1 MTGKRLKAS
10 VIIDLNGNLS
20 RRSRQYSN
28 QINALSRSGQS
39 SLRALRMEV
48 VRVSGAI
55 DRMGSLS
62 TRTFR
67 MLSAGALGIAG
78 VGYTA
83 NKLFIGAAA
92 QREQQIIAMNSLY
105 HGDKVRA
112 QAMMAWAKQNA
123 KDTTWG
129 LSGVLDEIR
138 SSKGFGMTDEQTKQ
152 FITMLQDQGAMH
164 GWDLPTAQGAS
175 LQLKQMFARQQ
186 ITAADANLLTG
197 YGINVYQALADAT
210 GTDVK
215 KIRDLGTKGKLGMKS
230 ILTVFRT
237 LSEQSKGAQAS
248 AMNSWDG
255 MFAQMEANLLE
266 FRIKVA
272 NSGPFEEIKN
282 EMRRV
287 LNWHDMADKSGELDA
302 LAENIGQKFLTT
314 FRTVKIAAQ
323 ELWRWLKPG
332 KDALAWVD
340 QNIVSLKKLAAVLV
354 SVWLANKALRA
365 GWAVA
370 KPSWQVASYPFK
382 TGRRMWRWM
391 RNRKREQAGLPI
403 PAPMTTEA
411 LLQGTG
417 IQRVFVINWPRG
429 FGGYGSGGGRRGR
442 GGGRTPPLLPRQPPL
457 LPGPRPLPLP
467 APRPVP
473 ALPPP
478 GVPAAARP
486 APRPLPGKS
495 GFPGR
500 FAGSAAAQ
508 QVTGAAGTLA
518 NAGRTVSRLLSGAG
532 NRQTAPSPVVPV
544 TPRPAPRPLPAK
556 SGLPGRLAGSA
567 AAQQVT
573 GAAGTLADAGRTV
586 SRLLSGA
593 GNRQPAPSPVV
604 PVTPRPAPRPLPA
617 KSGLPGRLA
626 GSAAGQRVT
635 GTVGKLADV
644 GRAVGGWFSGIG
656 NRLADSA
663 IGRVVTKGAGALGW
677 MGKGAGRALSRL
689 GGPVMG
695 ALQLAPVLMDEQAS
709 TREKAGAIGS
719 TAGAWLGGAVGSLA
733 GPLGTAAGA
742 TLGSV
747 AGEYLGGFVT
757 DLYQKWT
764 APEREPQEQKV
775 NAEASLRVEL
785 GEGLRLA
792 SSRVTEDG
800 MGLNIYAGDNYIT
813 GW

>member
-197 YGINVYQALADAT
+197 YGINVYQTLADAL
-210 GTDVK
+210 GKDVK
-215 KIRDLGTKGKLGMKS
+215 DIRKQGEKGKLGLKS

-391 RNRKREQAGLPI
+391 RNRKRGQAGLPV
-403 PAPMTTEA
+403 PDAMTSET
-411 LLQGTG
+411 LLQGIG

-429 FGGYGSGGGRRGR
+429 FGGYGSGGGRRVR
-442 GGGRTPPLLPRQPPL
+442 SGGRMAPLLPRQPLLLSGPQPL
-457 LPGPRPLPLP
+457 ALP
-467 APRPVP
+467 APRPVL

-478 GVPAAARP
+478 GVPVTARS
-486 APRPLPGKS
+486 APLPLPGKS
-495 GFPGR
+495 G
-500 FAGSAAAQ
+500 
-508 QVTGAAGTLA
+508 
-518 NAGRTVSRLLSGAG
+518 LLS
-532 NRQTAPSPVVPV
+532 
-544 TPRPAPRPLPAK
+544 
-556 SGLPGRLAGSA
+556 
-567 AAQQVT
+567 
-573 GAAGTLADAGRTV
+573 
-586 SRLLSGA
+586 
-593 GNRQPAPSPVV
+593 
-604 PVTPRPAPRPLPA
+604 
-617 KSGLPGRLA
+617 RLA
-626 GSAAGQRVT
+626 GSAAGQLVT
-635 GTVGKLADV
+635 GTVGKLADA

-656 NRLADSA
+656 NKLAGSA

-709 TREKAGAIGS
+709 THEKAGAIGS

-733 GPLGTAAGA
+733 GPLGTVAGA

-764 APEREPQEQKV
+764 ATDKEPQEQKV

-785 GEGLRLA
+785 GEGLRLTN
-792 SSRVTEDG
+792 SRVTEDG

>member
-20 RRSRQYSN
+20 RRSRQYSS

-391 RNRKREQAGLPI
+391 RNRKRGQAGLPV
-403 PAPMTTEA
+403 PDAMTSET
-411 LLQGTG
+411 LLQGIG

-429 FGGYGSGGGRRGR
+429 FGGYGSGGGRRVR
-442 GGGRTPPLLPRQPPL
+442 SGGRMPTLLPRQPLLLSGPQPL
-457 LPGPRPLPLP
+457 ALP
-467 APRPVP
+467 APRPVL

-478 GVPAAARP
+478 GVPVTARP
-486 APRPLPGKS
+486 APLPPPS
-495 GFPGR
+495 VP
-500 FAGSAAAQ
+500 AAA
-508 QVTGAAGTLA
+508 
-518 NAGRTVSRLLSGAG
+518 
-532 NRQTAPSPVVPV
+532 
-544 TPRPAPRPLPAK
+544 RPAPRPLPAK
-556 SGLPGRLAGSA
+556 SGLPGKLAGSA

-593 GNRQPAPSPVV
+593 GNRQPAPSPGV
-604 PVTPRPAPRPLPA
+604 PVIPRPAPQPLPG
-617 KSGLPGRLA
+617 KSGLLSRLA
-626 GSAAGQRVT
+626 GSAAGQLVT
-635 GTVGKLADV
+635 GTVGKLADA

-656 NRLADSA
+656 NKLAGSA

-709 TREKAGAIGS
+709 THEKAGAIGS

-733 GPLGTAAGA
+733 GPLGTVAGA

-764 APEREPQEQKV
+764 ATDKEPQEQKV

-785 GEGLRLA
+785 GEGLRLT

>member
-105 HGDKVRA
+105 HGDKARA

-123 KDTTWG
+123 KETTWG
-129 LSGVLDEIR
+129 LGGVLQEIR
-138 SSKGFGMTDEQTKQ
+138 TSTAFGMTDAQVKQ
-152 FITMLQDQGAMH
+152 FITMLQNQGAMH

-175 LQLKQMFARQQ
+175 LQFKQMFARQQ

-197 YGINVYQALADAT
+197 YGINVYQTLADAL
-210 GTDVK
+210 GKDVK
-215 KIRDLGTKGKLGMKS
+215 DIRKQGEKGKLGLKS

-391 RNRKREQAGLPI
+391 RNRKRGQAGLPV
-403 PAPMTTEA
+403 PDAMTSET
-411 LLQGTG
+411 LLQGIG

-442 GGGRTPPLLPRQPPL
+442 SGGRMAPLLPRQPLLLSGPQPL
-457 LPGPRPLPLP
+457 ALP
-467 APRPVP
+467 APRPVL

-478 GVPAAARP
+478 GVPVTARP
-486 APRPLPGKS
+486 APLPLPGKS
-495 GFPGR
+495 G
-500 FAGSAAAQ
+500 
-508 QVTGAAGTLA
+508 
-518 NAGRTVSRLLSGAG
+518 LLS
-532 NRQTAPSPVVPV
+532 
-544 TPRPAPRPLPAK
+544 
-556 SGLPGRLAGSA
+556 
-567 AAQQVT
+567 
-573 GAAGTLADAGRTV
+573 
-586 SRLLSGA
+586 
-593 GNRQPAPSPVV
+593 
-604 PVTPRPAPRPLPA
+604 
-617 KSGLPGRLA
+617 RLA
-626 GSAAGQRVT
+626 GSAAGQLVT
-635 GTVGKLADV
+635 GTVGKLADA
-644 GRAVGGWFSGIG
+644 GRAAGGWFSGIG
-656 NRLADSA
+656 NKLAGSA

-689 GGPVMG
+689 GGPLMG

-709 TREKAGAIGS
+709 THEKAGAIGS

-733 GPLGTAAGA
+733 GPLGTVAGA

-764 APEREPQEQKV
+764 APDKEPQEQKV

-785 GEGLRLA
+785 GEGLRLT

>member
-197 YGINVYQALADAT
+197 YGINVYQTLADAL
-210 GTDVK
+210 GKDVK
-215 KIRDLGTKGKLGMKS
+215 DIRKQGEKGKLGLKS

-391 RNRKREQAGLPI
+391 RNRKRGQAGLPV
-403 PAPMTTEA
+403 PDAMTSET
-411 LLQGTG
+411 LLQGIG

-442 GGGRTPPLLPRQPPL
+442 SGGRMAPLLPRQPLLLSGPQPL
-457 LPGPRPLPLP
+457 ALP
-467 APRPVP
+467 APRPVL

-478 GVPAAARP
+478 SVPVTARP
-486 APRPLPGKS
+486 APLPLPGKS
-495 GFPGR
+495 G
-500 FAGSAAAQ
+500 
-508 QVTGAAGTLA
+508 
-518 NAGRTVSRLLSGAG
+518 LLS
-532 NRQTAPSPVVPV
+532 
-544 TPRPAPRPLPAK
+544 
-556 SGLPGRLAGSA
+556 
-567 AAQQVT
+567 
-573 GAAGTLADAGRTV
+573 
-586 SRLLSGA
+586 
-593 GNRQPAPSPVV
+593 
-604 PVTPRPAPRPLPA
+604 
-617 KSGLPGRLA
+617 RLA
-626 GSAAGQRVT
+626 GSAAGQLVT
-635 GTVGKLADV
+635 GTVGKLADA
-644 GRAVGGWFSGIG
+644 GRAVGGWFSGTG
-656 NRLADSA
+656 NKLAGSA

-709 TREKAGAIGS
+709 THEKAGAIGS

-733 GPLGTAAGA
+733 GPLGTVAGA

-764 APEREPQEQKV
+764 ATDKEPQEQKV

-785 GEGLRLA
+785 GEGLRLT

>member
-197 YGINVYQALADAT
+197 YGINVYQTLADAL
-210 GTDVK
+210 GKDVK
-215 KIRDLGTKGKLGMKS
+215 DIRKQGEKGKLGLKS

-391 RNRKREQAGLPI
+391 RNRKRGQAGLPV
-403 PAPMTTEA
+403 PDAMTSET
-411 LLQGTG
+411 LLQGIG

-442 GGGRTPPLLPRQPPL
+442 SGGRMAPLLPRQPLLLSGPQPL
-457 LPGPRPLPLP
+457 ALP
-467 APRPVP
+467 APRPVLT
-473 ALPPP
+473 LPPP
-478 GVPAAARP
+478 GVPVTARP
-486 APRPLPGKS
+486 APLPLPGKS
-495 GFPGR
+495 G
-500 FAGSAAAQ
+500 
-508 QVTGAAGTLA
+508 
-518 NAGRTVSRLLSGAG
+518 LLS
-532 NRQTAPSPVVPV
+532 
-544 TPRPAPRPLPAK
+544 
-556 SGLPGRLAGSA
+556 
-567 AAQQVT
+567 
-573 GAAGTLADAGRTV
+573 
-586 SRLLSGA
+586 
-593 GNRQPAPSPVV
+593 
-604 PVTPRPAPRPLPA
+604 
-617 KSGLPGRLA
+617 RLA
-626 GSAAGQRVT
+626 GSAAGQLVT
-635 GTVGKLADV
+635 GTVGKLAD
-644 GRAVGGWFSGIG
+644 
-656 NRLADSA
+656 
-663 IGRVVTKGAGALGW
+663 
-677 MGKGAGRALSRL
+677 AGRA
-689 GGPVMG
+689 
-695 ALQLAPVLMDEQAS
+695 
-709 TREKAGAIGS
+709 
-719 TAGAWLGGAVGSLA
+719 
-733 GPLGTAAGA
+733 
-742 TLGSV
+742 
-747 AGEYLGGFVT
+747 
-757 DLYQKWT
+757 
-764 APEREPQEQKV
+764 
-775 NAEASLRVEL
+775 
-785 GEGLRLA
+785 
-792 SSRVTEDG
+792 
-800 MGLNIYAGDNYIT
+800 
-813 GW
+813 

>member
-20 RRSRQYSN
+20 RRSRQYSS

-391 RNRKREQAGLPI
+391 RNRKRGQAGLPV
-403 PAPMTTEA
+403 PDAMTSET
-411 LLQGTG
+411 LLQGIG

-429 FGGYGSGGGRRGR
+429 FGGYGSGGGRRVR
-442 GGGRTPPLLPRQPPL
+442 SGGRMPTLLPRQPLLLSGPQPL
-457 LPGPRPLPLP
+457 ALP
-467 APRPVP
+467 APRPVL

-478 GVPAAARP
+478 GVPVTARP
-486 APRPLPGKS
+486 APLPPPS
-495 GFPGR
+495 VP
-500 FAGSAAAQ
+500 AAA
-508 QVTGAAGTLA
+508 
-518 NAGRTVSRLLSGAG
+518 
-532 NRQTAPSPVVPV
+532 
-544 TPRPAPRPLPAK
+544 RPAPRPLPAK
-556 SGLPGRLAGSA
+556 SGLPGKLAGSA

-593 GNRQPAPSPVV
+593 GNRQPAPSPGV
-604 PVTPRPAPRPLPA
+604 PVIPRPAPRPLPA

-626 GSAAGQRVT
+626 GSAAGQLVT
-635 GTVGKLADV
+635 GTVGKLADA

-656 NRLADSA
+656 NKLAGSA

-709 TREKAGAIGS
+709 THEKAGAIGS

-733 GPLGTAAGA
+733 GPLGTVAGA

-764 APEREPQEQKV
+764 ATDKEPQEQKV

-785 GEGLRLA
+785 GEGLRLT

>member
-105 HGDKVRA
+105 HGDKARA

-123 KDTTWG
+123 KETTWG
-129 LSGVLDEIR
+129 LGGVLQEIR
-138 SSKGFGMTDEQTKQ
+138 TSTAFGMTDAQVKQ
-152 FITMLQDQGAMH
+152 FITMLQNQGAMH

-175 LQLKQMFARQQ
+175 LQFKQMFARQQ

-197 YGINVYQALADAT
+197 YGINVYQTLADAL
-210 GTDVK
+210 GKDVK
-215 KIRDLGTKGKLGMKS
+215 DIRKQGEKGKLGLKS

-391 RNRKREQAGLPI
+391 RNRKRGQAGLPV
-403 PAPMTTEA
+403 PDAMTSET
-411 LLQGTG
+411 LLQGIG

-429 FGGYGSGGGRRGR
+429 FGGYRSGGGRRVRR
-442 GGGRTPPLLPRQPPL
+442 GGRMAPLLPRQPLLLSGPQPL
-457 LPGPRPLPLP
+457 ALP
-467 APRPVP
+467 APRPVL

-478 GVPAAARP
+478 GVPVTARP
-486 APRPLPGKS
+486 APLPLPGKS
-495 GFPGR
+495 G
-500 FAGSAAAQ
+500 
-508 QVTGAAGTLA
+508 
-518 NAGRTVSRLLSGAG
+518 LLS
-532 NRQTAPSPVVPV
+532 
-544 TPRPAPRPLPAK
+544 
-556 SGLPGRLAGSA
+556 
-567 AAQQVT
+567 
-573 GAAGTLADAGRTV
+573 
-586 SRLLSGA
+586 
-593 GNRQPAPSPVV
+593 
-604 PVTPRPAPRPLPA
+604 
-617 KSGLPGRLA
+617 RLA
-626 GSAAGQRVT
+626 GSAAGQLVT
-635 GTVGKLADV
+635 GTVGKLADA

-656 NRLADSA
+656 NKLSGSV

-709 TREKAGAIGS
+709 THEKAGAIGS

-733 GPLGTAAGA
+733 GPLGTVAGA

-764 APEREPQEQKV
+764 APDKEPQEQKV

-785 GEGLRLA
+785 GEGLRLT

>member
-105 HGDKVRA
+105 HGDKARA

-123 KDTTWG
+123 KETTWG
-129 LSGVLDEIR
+129 LGGVLQEIR
-138 SSKGFGMTDEQTKQ
+138 TSTAFGMNDEQVKQ
-152 FITMLQDQGAMH
+152 FITMLQNQGAMH

-175 LQLKQMFARQQ
+175 LQFKQMFARQQ

-197 YGINVYQALADAT
+197 YGINVYKVLADAA
-210 GTDVK
+210 GKDEK
-215 KIRDLGTKGKLGMKS
+215 KIRKLGEKGKLGMKS

-237 LSEQSKGAQAS
+237 LLEQSEGAQAA

-255 MFAQMEANLLE
+255 MMAQMEGNLLE
-266 FRIKVA
+266 FRTKVA

-391 RNRKREQAGLPI
+391 RNRKRGQAGLPV
-403 PAPMTTEA
+403 PDAMTSET
-411 LLQGTG
+411 LLQGIG

-442 GGGRTPPLLPRQPPL
+442 SGGRMAPLLPRQPLLLSGPQPL
-457 LPGPRPLPLP
+457 ALP
-467 APRPVP
+467 APRPVL

-478 GVPAAARP
+478 GVPVTARP
-486 APRPLPGKS
+486 APLPLPGKS
-495 GFPGR
+495 G
-500 FAGSAAAQ
+500 
-508 QVTGAAGTLA
+508 
-518 NAGRTVSRLLSGAG
+518 LLS
-532 NRQTAPSPVVPV
+532 
-544 TPRPAPRPLPAK
+544 
-556 SGLPGRLAGSA
+556 
-567 AAQQVT
+567 
-573 GAAGTLADAGRTV
+573 
-586 SRLLSGA
+586 
-593 GNRQPAPSPVV
+593 
-604 PVTPRPAPRPLPA
+604 
-617 KSGLPGRLA
+617 RLA
-626 GSAAGQRVT
+626 GSAAGQLVT
-635 GTVGKLADV
+635 GTVGKLADA
-644 GRAVGGWFSGIG
+644 GRAAGRWFSGIG
-656 NRLADSA
+656 NKLAGSA

-677 MGKGAGRALSRL
+677 MGKGASRALSRL

-709 TREKAGAIGS
+709 PHEKAGAIGS

-733 GPLGTAAGA
+733 GPLGTVAGA

-764 APEREPQEQKV
+764 APDKEPQEQKV

-785 GEGLRLA
+785 GEGLRLT

>member
-197 YGINVYQALADAT
+197 YGINVYQTLADAL
-210 GTDVK
+210 GKDVK
-215 KIRDLGTKGKLGMKS
+215 DIRKQGEKGKLGLKS

-391 RNRKREQAGLPI
+391 RNRKRGQAGLPV
-403 PAPMTTEA
+403 PDAMTSET
-411 LLQGTG
+411 LLQGIG

-442 GGGRTPPLLPRQPPL
+442 SGGRMAPLLPRQPLLLSGPQPL
-457 LPGPRPLPLP
+457 ALP
-467 APRPVP
+467 APRPVL

-478 GVPAAARP
+478 GVPVTARP
-486 APRPLPGKS
+486 APLPLPGKS
-495 GFPGR
+495 G
-500 FAGSAAAQ
+500 
-508 QVTGAAGTLA
+508 
-518 NAGRTVSRLLSGAG
+518 LLS
-532 NRQTAPSPVVPV
+532 
-544 TPRPAPRPLPAK
+544 
-556 SGLPGRLAGSA
+556 
-567 AAQQVT
+567 
-573 GAAGTLADAGRTV
+573 
-586 SRLLSGA
+586 
-593 GNRQPAPSPVV
+593 
-604 PVTPRPAPRPLPA
+604 
-617 KSGLPGRLA
+617 RLA
-626 GSAAGQRVT
+626 GSAAGQLVT
-635 GTVGKLADV
+635 GTVGKLADA

-656 NRLADSA
+656 NKLAGSA

-695 ALQLAPVLMDEQAS
+695 ALQLAPVLMDEQVS
-709 TREKAGAIGS
+709 THEKAGAIGS

-733 GPLGTAAGA
+733 GPLGTVAGA

-764 APEREPQEQKV
+764 ATDKEPQEQKV

-785 GEGLRLA
+785 GEGLRLT

>member
-1 MTGKRLKAS
+1 
-10 VIIDLNGNLS
+10 
-20 RRSRQYSN
+20 
-28 QINALSRSGQS
+28 
-39 SLRALRMEV
+39 
-48 VRVSGAI
+48 
-55 DRMGSLS
+55 LS

-105 HGDKVRA
+105 HGDKARA

-123 KDTTWG
+123 KETTWG
-129 LSGVLDEIR
+129 LGGVLQEIR
-138 SSKGFGMTDEQTKQ
+138 TSTAFGMTDAQVKQ
-152 FITMLQDQGAMH
+152 FITMLQNQGAMH

-175 LQLKQMFARQQ
+175 LQFKQMFARQQ

-197 YGINVYQALADAT
+197 YGINVYKVLADAT
-210 GTDVK
+210 GKDEK
-215 KIRDLGTKGKLGMKS
+215 KIRKLGEKGKLGLKS

-237 LSEQSKGAQAS
+237 LLEQSEGAQAA

-255 MFAQMEANLLE
+255 MMAQMEGNLLE
-266 FRIKVA
+266 FRTKVA

-314 FRTVKIAAQ
+314 FRKVKIAAQ

-391 RNRKREQAGLPI
+391 RNRKRGQAGLPV
-403 PAPMTTEA
+403 PDAMTSET
-411 LLQGTG
+411 LLQGIG

-442 GGGRTPPLLPRQPPL
+442 SGGRMAPLLPRQPLLLSGPQPL
-457 LPGPRPLPLP
+457 ALP
-467 APRPVP
+467 APRPVL

-478 GVPAAARP
+478 GVPVTARP
-486 APRPLPGKS
+486 APLPLPGKS
-495 GFPGR
+495 G
-500 FAGSAAAQ
+500 
-508 QVTGAAGTLA
+508 
-518 NAGRTVSRLLSGAG
+518 LLS
-532 NRQTAPSPVVPV
+532 
-544 TPRPAPRPLPAK
+544 
-556 SGLPGRLAGSA
+556 
-567 AAQQVT
+567 
-573 GAAGTLADAGRTV
+573 
-586 SRLLSGA
+586 
-593 GNRQPAPSPVV
+593 
-604 PVTPRPAPRPLPA
+604 
-617 KSGLPGRLA
+617 RLA
-626 GSAAGQRVT
+626 GSAAGQLVT
-635 GTVGKLADV
+635 GTVGKLADA

-656 NRLADSA
+656 NKLAGSA

-677 MGKGAGRALSRL
+677 MGKGASRALSRL

-709 TREKAGAIGS
+709 THEKAGAIGS

-733 GPLGTAAGA
+733 GPLGTVAGA

-764 APEREPQEQKV
+764 ATDKEPQEQKV

-785 GEGLRLA
+785 GEGLRLT

>member
-391 RNRKREQAGLPI
+391 RNRKRGQAGLPV
-403 PAPMTTEA
+403 PDAMTSET
-411 LLQGTG
+411 LLQGIG
-417 IQRVFVINWPRG
+417 IQRVFVTNWPRG

-442 GGGRTPPLLPRQPPL
+442 RGGRMAPLLPRQPLLLSGPQPL
-457 LPGPRPLPLP
+457 ALP
-467 APRPVP
+467 APRAIP
-473 ALPPP
+473 ALP
-478 GVPAAARP
+478 
-486 APRPLPGKS
+486 APKPL
-495 GFPGR
+495 
-500 FAGSAAAQ
+500 A
-508 QVTGAAGTLA
+508 L
-518 NAGRTVSRLLSGAG
+518 
-532 NRQTAPSPVVPV
+532 
-544 TPRPAPRPLPAK
+544 
-556 SGLPGRLAGSA
+556 
-567 AAQQVT
+567 
-573 GAAGTLADAGRTV
+573 
-586 SRLLSGA
+586 
-593 GNRQPAPSPVV
+593 PAPSPVLTL
-604 PVTPRPAPRPLPA
+604 PSPGAPGTTRPTSLPSSG
-617 KSGLPGRLA
+617 KSGLLSRLA
-626 GSAAGQRVT
+626 GSAAGQLVT
-635 GTVGKLADV
+635 GTVGKLADA

-656 NRLADSA
+656 NKLAGSA
-663 IGRVVTKGAGALGW
+663 IGRVVTKGVGALGW

-689 GGPVMG
+689 GGPVM
-695 ALQLAPVLMDEQAS
+695 AAAQLAPVLLDEQAS
-709 TREKAGAIGS
+709 AHDKGGAIGS
-719 TAGAWLGGAVGSLA
+719 AAGAWLGGAVGSLA
-733 GPLGTAAGA
+733 GPLGTVAGA

-764 APEREPQEQKV
+764 APDKEPQEQKV

-785 GEGLRLA
+785 GEGLRLT

>member
-28 QINALSRSGQS
+28 QINVLSRSGQS

-105 HGDKVRA
+105 HGDKARA

-123 KDTTWG
+123 KETTWG
-129 LSGVLDEIR
+129 LGGVLQEIR
-138 SSKGFGMTDEQTKQ
+138 TSTAFGMTDAQVKQ
-152 FITMLQDQGAMH
+152 FITMLQNQGAMH

-175 LQLKQMFARQQ
+175 LQFKQMFARQQ

-197 YGINVYQALADAT
+197 YGINVYKVLADAT
-210 GTDVK
+210 GEDEK
-215 KIRDLGTKGKLGMKS
+215 KIRKLGEKGKLGLKS

-237 LSEQSKGAQAS
+237 LLEQSEGAQAA

-255 MFAQMEANLLE
+255 MMAQMEGNLLE
-266 FRIKVA
+266 FRTKVA

-282 EMRRV
+282 EMGRV

-391 RNRKREQAGLPI
+391 RNRKRGQAGLPV
-403 PAPMTTEA
+403 PDAMTSET
-411 LLQGTG
+411 LLQGIG

-442 GGGRTPPLLPRQPPL
+442 SGGRMAPLLPRQPLLLSGPQPL
-457 LPGPRPLPLP
+457 ALP
-467 APRPVP
+467 APRPVL

-478 GVPAAARP
+478 GVPVTARP
-486 APRPLPGKS
+486 APLPLPGKS
-495 GFPGR
+495 G
-500 FAGSAAAQ
+500 
-508 QVTGAAGTLA
+508 
-518 NAGRTVSRLLSGAG
+518 LLS
-532 NRQTAPSPVVPV
+532 
-544 TPRPAPRPLPAK
+544 
-556 SGLPGRLAGSA
+556 
-567 AAQQVT
+567 
-573 GAAGTLADAGRTV
+573 
-586 SRLLSGA
+586 
-593 GNRQPAPSPVV
+593 
-604 PVTPRPAPRPLPA
+604 
-617 KSGLPGRLA
+617 RLA
-626 GSAAGQRVT
+626 GSAAGQLVT
-635 GTVGKLADV
+635 GTVGKLADA

-656 NRLADSA
+656 NKLAGSA

-709 TREKAGAIGS
+709 THEKAGAIGS

-733 GPLGTAAGA
+733 GPLGTVAGA

-785 GEGLRLA
+785 GEGLRLT

>member
-215 KIRDLGTKGKLGMKS
+215 KIRDLGTKGKLGLKS

-391 RNRKREQAGLPI
+391 RNRKRGQAGLPV
-403 PAPMTTEA
+403 PDAMTSET
-411 LLQGTG
+411 LLQGIG

-429 FGGYGSGGGRRGR
+429 FGGYGSGGGRRVR
-442 GGGRTPPLLPRQPPL
+442 SGGRMAPLLPRQPLLLSGPQPL
-457 LPGPRPLPLP
+457 ALP
-467 APRPVP
+467 APRPVL

-478 GVPAAARP
+478 GVPVTARP
-486 APRPLPGKS
+486 APLPLPGKS
-495 GFPGR
+495 G
-500 FAGSAAAQ
+500 
-508 QVTGAAGTLA
+508 
-518 NAGRTVSRLLSGAG
+518 LLS
-532 NRQTAPSPVVPV
+532 
-544 TPRPAPRPLPAK
+544 
-556 SGLPGRLAGSA
+556 
-567 AAQQVT
+567 
-573 GAAGTLADAGRTV
+573 
-586 SRLLSGA
+586 
-593 GNRQPAPSPVV
+593 
-604 PVTPRPAPRPLPA
+604 
-617 KSGLPGRLA
+617 RLA
-626 GSAAGQRVT
+626 GSAAGQLVT
-635 GTVGKLADV
+635 GTVGKLADA

-656 NRLADSA
+656 NKLAGSA

-709 TREKAGAIGS
+709 THEKAGAIGS

-733 GPLGTAAGA
+733 GPLGTVAGA

-764 APEREPQEQKV
+764 ATDKEPQEQKV

-785 GEGLRLA
+785 GEGLRLT

>member
-391 RNRKREQAGLPI
+391 RNRKRGQAGLPV
-403 PAPMTTEA
+403 PDAMTSET
-411 LLQGTG
+411 LLQGIG

-429 FGGYGSGGGRRGR
+429 FGGYGSGGRS
-442 GGGRTPPLLPRQPPL
+442 GGRMAPLLPRQPLLLSGPQPL
-457 LPGPRPLPLP
+457 ALP
-467 APRPVP
+467 APRPVL

-478 GVPAAARP
+478 GVPVTARP
-486 APRPLPGKS
+486 APLPLPGKS
-495 GFPGR
+495 G
-500 FAGSAAAQ
+500 
-508 QVTGAAGTLA
+508 
-518 NAGRTVSRLLSGAG
+518 LLS
-532 NRQTAPSPVVPV
+532 
-544 TPRPAPRPLPAK
+544 
-556 SGLPGRLAGSA
+556 
-567 AAQQVT
+567 
-573 GAAGTLADAGRTV
+573 
-586 SRLLSGA
+586 
-593 GNRQPAPSPVV
+593 
-604 PVTPRPAPRPLPA
+604 
-617 KSGLPGRLA
+617 RLA
-626 GSAAGQRVT
+626 GSAAGQLVT
-635 GTVGKLADV
+635 GTVGKLADA

-656 NRLADSA
+656 NKLAGSA

-709 TREKAGAIGS
+709 THEKAGAIGS

-733 GPLGTAAGA
+733 GPLGTVAGA

-764 APEREPQEQKV
+764 APDKEPQEQKV

>member
-105 HGDKVRA
+105 HGDKARA

-123 KDTTWG
+123 KETTWG
-129 LSGVLDEIR
+129 LGGVLQEIR
-138 SSKGFGMTDEQTKQ
+138 TSTAFGMTDAQVKQ
-152 FITMLQDQGAMH
+152 FITMLQNQGAMH

-175 LQLKQMFARQQ
+175 LQFKQMFARQQ

-197 YGINVYQALADAT
+197 YGINVYKVLADAT
-210 GTDVK
+210 GKDEK
-215 KIRDLGTKGKLGMKS
+215 KIRKLGEKGKLGLKS

-237 LSEQSKGAQAS
+237 LLEQSEGAQAA

-255 MFAQMEANLLE
+255 MMAQMEGNLLE
-266 FRIKVA
+266 FRTKVA

-314 FRTVKIAAQ
+314 FRKVKIAAQ

-391 RNRKREQAGLPI
+391 RNRKRGQAGLPV
-403 PAPMTTEA
+403 PDAMTSET
-411 LLQGTG
+411 LLQGIG

-442 GGGRTPPLLPRQPPL
+442 SGGRMAPLLPRQPLLLSGPQPL
-457 LPGPRPLPLP
+457 ALP
-467 APRPVP
+467 APRPVL

-478 GVPAAARP
+478 GVPVTARP
-486 APRPLPGKS
+486 APLPLPGKS
-495 GFPGR
+495 G
-500 FAGSAAAQ
+500 
-508 QVTGAAGTLA
+508 
-518 NAGRTVSRLLSGAG
+518 LLS
-532 NRQTAPSPVVPV
+532 
-544 TPRPAPRPLPAK
+544 
-556 SGLPGRLAGSA
+556 
-567 AAQQVT
+567 
-573 GAAGTLADAGRTV
+573 
-586 SRLLSGA
+586 
-593 GNRQPAPSPVV
+593 
-604 PVTPRPAPRPLPA
+604 
-617 KSGLPGRLA
+617 RLA
-626 GSAAGQRVT
+626 GSAAGQLVT
-635 GTVGKLADV
+635 GTVGKLADA

-656 NRLADSA
+656 NKLAGSA

-677 MGKGAGRALSRL
+677 MGKGASRALSRL

-709 TREKAGAIGS
+709 THEKAGAIGS

-733 GPLGTAAGA
+733 GPLGTVAGA

-757 DLYQKWT
+757 DLYQ
-764 APEREPQEQKV
+764 
-775 NAEASLRVEL
+775 
-785 GEGLRLA
+785 
-792 SSRVTEDG
+792 
-800 MGLNIYAGDNYIT
+800 
-813 GW
+813 

>member
-105 HGDKVRA
+105 HGDKARA

-123 KDTTWG
+123 KETTWG
-129 LSGVLDEIR
+129 LGGVLQEIR
-138 SSKGFGMTDEQTKQ
+138 TSTAFGMTDAQVKQ
-152 FITMLQDQGAMH
+152 FITMLQNQGAMH

-175 LQLKQMFARQQ
+175 LQFKQMFARQQ

-197 YGINVYQALADAT
+197 YGINVYKVLADAT
-210 GTDVK
+210 GKDEK
-215 KIRDLGTKGKLGMKS
+215 KIRKLGEKGKLGLKS

-237 LSEQSKGAQAS
+237 QLEQSEGAQAA

-255 MFAQMEANLLE
+255 MMAQMEGNLLE
-266 FRIKVA
+266 FRTKVA

-314 FRTVKIAAQ
+314 FRKVKIAAQ

-391 RNRKREQAGLPI
+391 RNRKRGQAGLPV
-403 PAPMTTEA
+403 PDAMTSET
-411 LLQGTG
+411 LLQGIG

-442 GGGRTPPLLPRQPPL
+442 SGGRMAPLLPRQPLLLSGPQPL
-457 LPGPRPLPLP
+457 ALP
-467 APRPVP
+467 APRPVL

-478 GVPAAARP
+478 GVPVTARP
-486 APRPLPGKS
+486 APLPLPGKS
-495 GFPGR
+495 G
-500 FAGSAAAQ
+500 
-508 QVTGAAGTLA
+508 
-518 NAGRTVSRLLSGAG
+518 LLS
-532 NRQTAPSPVVPV
+532 
-544 TPRPAPRPLPAK
+544 
-556 SGLPGRLAGSA
+556 
-567 AAQQVT
+567 
-573 GAAGTLADAGRTV
+573 
-586 SRLLSGA
+586 
-593 GNRQPAPSPVV
+593 
-604 PVTPRPAPRPLPA
+604 
-617 KSGLPGRLA
+617 RLA
-626 GSAAGQRVT
+626 GSAAGQLVT
-635 GTVGKLADV
+635 GTVGKLADA

-656 NRLADSA
+656 NKLAGSA

-677 MGKGAGRALSRL
+677 MGKGASRALSRL

-709 TREKAGAIGS
+709 THEKAGAIGS

-733 GPLGTAAGA
+733 GPLGTVAGA

-764 APEREPQEQKV
+764 ATDKEPQEQKV

-785 GEGLRLA
+785 GEGLRLT

>member
-215 KIRDLGTKGKLGMKS
+215 KIRDLGTKGKLGLKS

-391 RNRKREQAGLPI
+391 RNRKRGQAGLPV
-403 PAPMTTEA
+403 PDAMTSET
-411 LLQGTG
+411 LLQGIG

-442 GGGRTPPLLPRQPPL
+442 SGGRMAPLLPRQPLLLSGPQPL
-457 LPGPRPLPLP
+457 ALP
-467 APRPVP
+467 APRPVL

-478 GVPAAARP
+478 GVPVTARP
-486 APRPLPGKS
+486 APLPLPGKS
-495 GFPGR
+495 G
-500 FAGSAAAQ
+500 
-508 QVTGAAGTLA
+508 
-518 NAGRTVSRLLSGAG
+518 LLS
-532 NRQTAPSPVVPV
+532 
-544 TPRPAPRPLPAK
+544 
-556 SGLPGRLAGSA
+556 
-567 AAQQVT
+567 
-573 GAAGTLADAGRTV
+573 
-586 SRLLSGA
+586 
-593 GNRQPAPSPVV
+593 
-604 PVTPRPAPRPLPA
+604 
-617 KSGLPGRLA
+617 RLA
-626 GSAAGQRVT
+626 GSAAGQLVT
-635 GTVGKLADV
+635 GTVGKLADAE
-644 GRAVGGWFSGIG
+644 RAVGGWFSGIG
-656 NRLADSA
+656 NKLSGSV

-709 TREKAGAIGS
+709 THEKAGAIGS

-733 GPLGTAAGA
+733 GPLGTVAGA

-764 APEREPQEQKV
+764 APDKEPQEQKV

-785 GEGLRLA
+785 GEGLRLT

>member
-1 MTGKRLKAS
+1 
-10 VIIDLNGNLS
+10 
-20 RRSRQYSN
+20 
-28 QINALSRSGQS
+28 
-39 SLRALRMEV
+39 
-48 VRVSGAI
+48 
-55 DRMGSLS
+55 
-62 TRTFR
+62 
-67 MLSAGALGIAG
+67 
-78 VGYTA
+78 
-83 NKLFIGAAA
+83 
-92 QREQQIIAMNSLY
+92 
-105 HGDKVRA
+105 
-112 QAMMAWAKQNA
+112 
-123 KDTTWG
+123 
-129 LSGVLDEIR
+129 
-138 SSKGFGMTDEQTKQ
+138 
-152 FITMLQDQGAMH
+152 
-164 GWDLPTAQGAS
+164 
-175 LQLKQMFARQQ
+175 
-186 ITAADANLLTG
+186 
-197 YGINVYQALADAT
+197 
-210 GTDVK
+210 
-215 KIRDLGTKGKLGMKS
+215 
-230 ILTVFRT
+230 
-237 LSEQSKGAQAS
+237 
-248 AMNSWDG
+248 MNSWDG
-255 MFAQMEANLLE
+255 MMAQMEGNLLE
-266 FRIKVA
+266 FRTKVA

-314 FRTVKIAAQ
+314 FRKVKIAAQ

-391 RNRKREQAGLPI
+391 RNRKRGQAGLPV
-403 PAPMTTEA
+403 PDAMTSET
-411 LLQGTG
+411 LLQGIG

-442 GGGRTPPLLPRQPPL
+442 SGGRMAPLLPRQPLLLSGPQPL
-457 LPGPRPLPLP
+457 ALP
-467 APRPVP
+467 APRPVL

-478 GVPAAARP
+478 GVPVTARP
-486 APRPLPGKS
+486 APLPLPGKS
-495 GFPGR
+495 G
-500 FAGSAAAQ
+500 
-508 QVTGAAGTLA
+508 
-518 NAGRTVSRLLSGAG
+518 LLS
-532 NRQTAPSPVVPV
+532 
-544 TPRPAPRPLPAK
+544 
-556 SGLPGRLAGSA
+556 
-567 AAQQVT
+567 
-573 GAAGTLADAGRTV
+573 
-586 SRLLSGA
+586 
-593 GNRQPAPSPVV
+593 
-604 PVTPRPAPRPLPA
+604 
-617 KSGLPGRLA
+617 RLA
-626 GSAAGQRVT
+626 GSAAGQLVT
-635 GTVGKLADV
+635 GTVGKLADA

-656 NRLADSA
+656 NKLAGSA

-677 MGKGAGRALSRL
+677 MGKGASRALSRL

-709 TREKAGAIGS
+709 THEKAGAIGS

-733 GPLGTAAGA
+733 GPLGTVAGA

-764 APEREPQEQKV
+764 ATDKEPQEQKV

-785 GEGLRLA
+785 GEGLRLT

>member
-255 MFAQMEANLLE
+255 MFAKMEANLLE

-314 FRTVKIAAQ
+314 FRTVKTAAQ

-391 RNRKREQAGLPI
+391 RNRKRGQAGLPV
-403 PAPMTTEA
+403 PDAMTSET
-411 LLQGTG
+411 LLQGIG

-429 FGGYGSGGGRRGR
+429 FGGYGSGGGRRVR
-442 GGGRTPPLLPRQPPL
+442 SGGRMAPLLPRQPLLLSGPQPL
-457 LPGPRPLPLP
+457 ALP
-467 APRPVP
+467 APRPVL

-478 GVPAAARP
+478 GVPVTARP
-486 APRPLPGKS
+486 APLPLPGKS
-495 GFPGR
+495 G
-500 FAGSAAAQ
+500 
-508 QVTGAAGTLA
+508 
-518 NAGRTVSRLLSGAG
+518 LLS
-532 NRQTAPSPVVPV
+532 
-544 TPRPAPRPLPAK
+544 
-556 SGLPGRLAGSA
+556 
-567 AAQQVT
+567 
-573 GAAGTLADAGRTV
+573 
-586 SRLLSGA
+586 
-593 GNRQPAPSPVV
+593 
-604 PVTPRPAPRPLPA
+604 
-617 KSGLPGRLA
+617 RLA
-626 GSAAGQRVT
+626 GSAAGQLVT
-635 GTVGKLADV
+635 GTVGKLADA

-656 NRLADSA
+656 NKLAGSA

-709 TREKAGAIGS
+709 THEKAGAIGS

-733 GPLGTAAGA
+733 GPLGTVAGA

-764 APEREPQEQKV
+764 DTDKEPQEQKV

-785 GEGLRLA
+785 GEGLRLT

>member
-197 YGINVYQALADAT
+197 YGINVYQTLADAL
-210 GTDVK
+210 GKDVK
-215 KIRDLGTKGKLGMKS
+215 DIRKQGEKGKLGLKS

-391 RNRKREQAGLPI
+391 RNRKRGQAGLPV
-403 PAPMTTEA
+403 PEAMTSET
-411 LLQGTG
+411 LLQGIG

-429 FGGYGSGGGRRGR
+429 FGGYRSGGGRRVR
-442 GGGRTPPLLPRQPPL
+442 SGGRMAPLLPRQPLLLSGPQPL
-457 LPGPRPLPLP
+457 ALP
-467 APRPVP
+467 APRPVL

-478 GVPAAARP
+478 GVPVTARP
-486 APRPLPGKS
+486 APLPLPGKS
-495 GFPGR
+495 G
-500 FAGSAAAQ
+500 
-508 QVTGAAGTLA
+508 
-518 NAGRTVSRLLSGAG
+518 LLS
-532 NRQTAPSPVVPV
+532 
-544 TPRPAPRPLPAK
+544 
-556 SGLPGRLAGSA
+556 
-567 AAQQVT
+567 
-573 GAAGTLADAGRTV
+573 
-586 SRLLSGA
+586 
-593 GNRQPAPSPVV
+593 
-604 PVTPRPAPRPLPA
+604 
-617 KSGLPGRLA
+617 RLA
-626 GSAAGQRVT
+626 GSAAGQLVT
-635 GTVGKLADV
+635 GTVGKLADA

-656 NRLADSA
+656 NKLSGSV

-709 TREKAGAIGS
+709 THEKAGAIGS

-733 GPLGTAAGA
+733 GPLGTVAGA

-764 APEREPQEQKV
+764 APDKEPQEQKV

-785 GEGLRLA
+785 GEGLRLT

>member
-105 HGDKVRA
+105 HGDKARA
-112 QAMMAWAKQNA
+112 EAMMAWAKQNA
-123 KDTTWG
+123 KETTWG
-129 LSGVLDEIR
+129 LGGVLQEIR
-138 SSKGFGMTDEQTKQ
+138 TSTAFGMTDAQVKQ
-152 FITMLQDQGAMH
+152 FITMLQNQGAMH

-175 LQLKQMFARQQ
+175 LQFKQMFARQQ

-197 YGINVYQALADAT
+197 YGINVYKVLADAT
-210 GTDVK
+210 GKDEK
-215 KIRDLGTKGKLGMKS
+215 KIRKLGEKGKLGLKS

-237 LSEQSKGAQAS
+237 LLEQSEGAQAA

-255 MFAQMEANLLE
+255 MMAQMEGNLLE
-266 FRIKVA
+266 FRTKVA

-314 FRTVKIAAQ
+314 FRKVKIAAQ

-391 RNRKREQAGLPI
+391 RNRKRGQAGLPV
-403 PAPMTTEA
+403 PDAMTSET
-411 LLQGTG
+411 LLQGIG

-442 GGGRTPPLLPRQPPL
+442 SGGRMAPLLPRQPLLLSGPQPL
-457 LPGPRPLPLP
+457 ALP
-467 APRPVP
+467 APRPVL

-478 GVPAAARP
+478 GVPVTARP
-486 APRPLPGKS
+486 APLPLPGKS
-495 GFPGR
+495 G
-500 FAGSAAAQ
+500 
-508 QVTGAAGTLA
+508 
-518 NAGRTVSRLLSGAG
+518 LLS
-532 NRQTAPSPVVPV
+532 
-544 TPRPAPRPLPAK
+544 
-556 SGLPGRLAGSA
+556 
-567 AAQQVT
+567 
-573 GAAGTLADAGRTV
+573 
-586 SRLLSGA
+586 
-593 GNRQPAPSPVV
+593 
-604 PVTPRPAPRPLPA
+604 
-617 KSGLPGRLA
+617 RLA
-626 GSAAGQRVT
+626 GSAAGQLVT
-635 GTVGKLADV
+635 GTVGKLADA

-656 NRLADSA
+656 NKLAGSA

-677 MGKGAGRALSRL
+677 MGKGASRALSRL

-709 TREKAGAIGS
+709 THEKAGAIGS

-733 GPLGTAAGA
+733 GPLGTVAGA

-764 APEREPQEQKV
+764 ATDKEPQEQKV

-785 GEGLRLA
+785 GEGLRLT

>member
-197 YGINVYQALADAT
+197 YGINVYQTLADAL
-210 GTDVK
+210 GKDVK
-215 KIRDLGTKGKLGMKS
+215 DIRKQGEKGKLGLKS

-391 RNRKREQAGLPI
+391 RNRKRGQAGLPV
-403 PAPMTTEA
+403 PDAMTSET
-411 LLQGTG
+411 LLQGIG

-442 GGGRTPPLLPRQPPL
+442 SGGRMAPLLPRQPLLLSGPQPL
-457 LPGPRPLPLP
+457 ALP
-467 APRPVP
+467 APRPVL

-478 GVPAAARP
+478 GVPVTARP
-486 APRPLPGKS
+486 APLPLPGKS
-495 GFPGR
+495 G
-500 FAGSAAAQ
+500 
-508 QVTGAAGTLA
+508 
-518 NAGRTVSRLLSGAG
+518 LLS
-532 NRQTAPSPVVPV
+532 
-544 TPRPAPRPLPAK
+544 
-556 SGLPGRLAGSA
+556 
-567 AAQQVT
+567 
-573 GAAGTLADAGRTV
+573 
-586 SRLLSGA
+586 
-593 GNRQPAPSPVV
+593 
-604 PVTPRPAPRPLPA
+604 
-617 KSGLPGRLA
+617 RLA
-626 GSAAGQRVT
+626 GSAAGQLVT
-635 GTVGKLADV
+635 GTVGKLADA

-656 NRLADSA
+656 SKLSGSA

-689 GGPVMG
+689 GSPVMG

-709 TREKAGAIGS
+709 THEKAGAIGS

-733 GPLGTAAGA
+733 GPLGTVAGA

-764 APEREPQEQKV
+764 APDKEPQEQKV

-785 GEGLRLA
+785 GEGLRLT

>member
-28 QINALSRSGQS
+28 QINALSCSGQS

-215 KIRDLGTKGKLGMKS
+215 KIRDLGTKGKLGLKS

-391 RNRKREQAGLPI
+391 RNRKRGQAGLPV
-403 PAPMTTEA
+403 PDAMTSET
-411 LLQGTG
+411 LLQGIG

-429 FGGYGSGGGRRGR
+429 FGGYGSGGGRRVR
-442 GGGRTPPLLPRQPPL
+442 SGGRMAPLLPRQPLLLSGPQPL
-457 LPGPRPLPLP
+457 ALP
-467 APRPVP
+467 APRPVL

-478 GVPAAARP
+478 GVPVTARP
-486 APRPLPGKS
+486 APLPLPGKS
-495 GFPGR
+495 G
-500 FAGSAAAQ
+500 
-508 QVTGAAGTLA
+508 
-518 NAGRTVSRLLSGAG
+518 LLS
-532 NRQTAPSPVVPV
+532 
-544 TPRPAPRPLPAK
+544 
-556 SGLPGRLAGSA
+556 
-567 AAQQVT
+567 
-573 GAAGTLADAGRTV
+573 
-586 SRLLSGA
+586 
-593 GNRQPAPSPVV
+593 
-604 PVTPRPAPRPLPA
+604 
-617 KSGLPGRLA
+617 RLA
-626 GSAAGQRVT
+626 GSAAGQLVT
-635 GTVGKLADV
+635 GTVGKLADA

-656 NRLADSA
+656 NKLAGSA

-709 TREKAGAIGS
+709 THEKAGAIGS

-733 GPLGTAAGA
+733 GPLGTVAGA

-764 APEREPQEQKV
+764 APDKEPQEQKV

>member
-370 KPSWQVASYPFK
+370 KTSWQVASYPFK

-391 RNRKREQAGLPI
+391 RNRKRGQAGLPV
-403 PAPMTTEA
+403 PDAMTSET
-411 LLQGTG
+411 LLQGIG

-429 FGGYGSGGGRRGR
+429 FGGYGSGGGRHVRS
-442 GGGRTPPLLPRQPPL
+442 GGRMAPLLPRQPLLLSGPQPL
-457 LPGPRPLPLP
+457 ALP
-467 APRPVP
+467 APRPVL

-478 GVPAAARP
+478 GVPVTARP
-486 APRPLPGKS
+486 APLPLSGKS
-495 GFPGR
+495 G
-500 FAGSAAAQ
+500 
-508 QVTGAAGTLA
+508 
-518 NAGRTVSRLLSGAG
+518 LLS
-532 NRQTAPSPVVPV
+532 
-544 TPRPAPRPLPAK
+544 
-556 SGLPGRLAGSA
+556 
-567 AAQQVT
+567 
-573 GAAGTLADAGRTV
+573 
-586 SRLLSGA
+586 
-593 GNRQPAPSPVV
+593 
-604 PVTPRPAPRPLPA
+604 
-617 KSGLPGRLA
+617 RLA
-626 GSAAGQRVT
+626 GSAAGQLVT
-635 GTVGKLADV
+635 GTVGKLADA

-656 NRLADSA
+656 NKLAGSA

-709 TREKAGAIGS
+709 THEKAGAIGS

-733 GPLGTAAGA
+733 GPLGTVAGA

-747 AGEYLGGFVT
+747 AGKYLGGFVT

-764 APEREPQEQKV
+764 ATDKEPQEQKV

-785 GEGLRLA
+785 GEGLRLT

>member
-105 HGDKVRA
+105 HGDKARA

-123 KDTTWG
+123 KETTWG
-129 LSGVLDEIR
+129 LGGVLQEIR
-138 SSKGFGMTDEQTKQ
+138 TSTAFGMTDAQVKQ
-152 FITMLQDQGAMH
+152 FITMLQNQGAMH

-175 LQLKQMFARQQ
+175 LQFKQMFARQQ

-197 YGINVYQALADAT
+197 YGINVYKVLADAT
-210 GTDVK
+210 GKDEK
-215 KIRDLGTKGKLGMKS
+215 KIRKLGEKGKLGLKS

-237 LSEQSKGAQAS
+237 LLEQSEGAQAA

-255 MFAQMEANLLE
+255 MMAQMEGNLLE
-266 FRIKVA
+266 FRTKVA

-391 RNRKREQAGLPI
+391 RNRKRGQAGLPV
-403 PAPMTTEA
+403 PDAMTSET
-411 LLQGTG
+411 LLQGIG

-442 GGGRTPPLLPRQPPL
+442 SGGRMAPLLPRQPLLLSGPQPL
-457 LPGPRPLPLP
+457 ALP
-467 APRPVP
+467 APRPVL

-478 GVPAAARP
+478 GVPVTARP
-486 APRPLPGKS
+486 APLPLSGKS
-495 GFPGR
+495 G
-500 FAGSAAAQ
+500 
-508 QVTGAAGTLA
+508 
-518 NAGRTVSRLLSGAG
+518 LLS
-532 NRQTAPSPVVPV
+532 
-544 TPRPAPRPLPAK
+544 
-556 SGLPGRLAGSA
+556 
-567 AAQQVT
+567 
-573 GAAGTLADAGRTV
+573 
-586 SRLLSGA
+586 
-593 GNRQPAPSPVV
+593 
-604 PVTPRPAPRPLPA
+604 
-617 KSGLPGRLA
+617 RLA
-626 GSAAGQRVT
+626 GSAAGQLVT
-635 GTVGKLADV
+635 GTVGKLADA

-656 NRLADSA
+656 NKLAGSA

-709 TREKAGAIGS
+709 THEKAGAIGS

-733 GPLGTAAGA
+733 GPLGTVAGA

-764 APEREPQEQKV
+764 ATDKEPQEQKV

-785 GEGLRLA
+785 GEGLRLT

>member
-78 VGYTA
+78 VGYTIS
-83 NKLFIGAAA
+83 KLFIGAAA

-105 HGDKVRA
+105 HGDKARA

-123 KDTTWG
+123 KETTWG
-129 LSGVLDEIR
+129 LGGVLQEIR
-138 SSKGFGMTDEQTKQ
+138 TSTAFGMDDDQVKQ
-152 FITMLQDQGAMH
+152 FITMLQNQGAMH

-175 LQLKQMFARQQ
+175 LQFKQMFARQQ

-197 YGINVYQALADAT
+197 YGINVYKVLADAT
-210 GTDVK
+210 GEDEK
-215 KIRDLGTKGKLGMKS
+215 KIRRRGEKGKLGLKS
-230 ILTVFRT
+230 ILMVFRT
-237 LSEQSKGAQAS
+237 LLEQSKGAQAA

-255 MFAQMEANLLE
+255 MFAQMEGNLLE
-266 FRIKVA
+266 FRTKVA

-391 RNRKREQAGLPI
+391 RNRKRGQAGLPV
-403 PAPMTTEA
+403 PDAVTSEM

-442 GGGRTPPLLPRQPPL
+442 RGGRMAPQLPRQPLLLSGPQPL
-457 LPGPRPLPLP
+457 ALP

-478 GVPAAARP
+478 GVPVTARP
-486 APRPLPGKS
+486 APLPLPGKS
-495 GFPGR
+495 G
-500 FAGSAAAQ
+500 
-508 QVTGAAGTLA
+508 
-518 NAGRTVSRLLSGAG
+518 LLS
-532 NRQTAPSPVVPV
+532 
-544 TPRPAPRPLPAK
+544 
-556 SGLPGRLAGSA
+556 
-567 AAQQVT
+567 
-573 GAAGTLADAGRTV
+573 
-586 SRLLSGA
+586 
-593 GNRQPAPSPVV
+593 
-604 PVTPRPAPRPLPA
+604 
-617 KSGLPGRLA
+617 RLA
-626 GSAAGQRVT
+626 GSAAGQLVT
-635 GTVGKLADV
+635 GTIGKLADA
-644 GRAVGGWFSGIG
+644 GRAAGGWLSGIG
-656 NRLADSA
+656 NKLAGSA
-663 IGRVVTKGAGALGW
+663 IGRVVTKGAGVLGW

-689 GGPVMG
+689 GGPIL
-695 ALQLAPVLMDEQAS
+695 AAAQLAPVLMDEQAS
-709 TREKAGAIGS
+709 THEKAGAIGS
-719 TAGAWLGGAVGSLA
+719 TAGAWLGGAIGSLA
-733 GPLGTAAGA
+733 GPLGTVAGA

-764 APEREPQEQKV
+764 APDKEPQEQKV

-785 GEGLRLA
+785 GEGLRLT

>member
-28 QINALSRSGQS
+28 QINVLSRSGQS

-105 HGDKVRA
+105 HGDKARA

-123 KDTTWG
+123 KETTWG
-129 LSGVLDEIR
+129 LGGVLQEIR
-138 SSKGFGMTDEQTKQ
+138 TSTAFGMTDAQVKQ
-152 FITMLQDQGAMH
+152 FITMLQNQGAMH

-175 LQLKQMFARQQ
+175 LQFKQMFARQQ

-197 YGINVYQALADAT
+197 YGINVYKVLADAT
-210 GTDVK
+210 GEDEK
-215 KIRDLGTKGKLGMKS
+215 KIRKLGEKGKLGLKS

-237 LSEQSKGAQAS
+237 LLEQSKGAQAA

-391 RNRKREQAGLPI
+391 RNRKRGQAGLPV
-403 PAPMTTEA
+403 PDAMTSET
-411 LLQGTG
+411 LLQGIG

-442 GGGRTPPLLPRQPPL
+442 SGGRMAPLLPRQPLLLSGPQPL
-457 LPGPRPLPLP
+457 ALP
-467 APRPVP
+467 APRPVL

-478 GVPAAARP
+478 GVPVTARP
-486 APRPLPGKS
+486 APLPLPGKS
-495 GFPGR
+495 G
-500 FAGSAAAQ
+500 
-508 QVTGAAGTLA
+508 
-518 NAGRTVSRLLSGAG
+518 LLS
-532 NRQTAPSPVVPV
+532 
-544 TPRPAPRPLPAK
+544 
-556 SGLPGRLAGSA
+556 
-567 AAQQVT
+567 
-573 GAAGTLADAGRTV
+573 
-586 SRLLSGA
+586 
-593 GNRQPAPSPVV
+593 
-604 PVTPRPAPRPLPA
+604 
-617 KSGLPGRLA
+617 RLA
-626 GSAAGQRVT
+626 GSAAGQLVT
-635 GTVGKLADV
+635 GTVGKLADA

-656 NRLADSA
+656 NKLAGSA

-709 TREKAGAIGS
+709 THEKAGAIGS

-733 GPLGTAAGA
+733 GPLGTVAGA

-764 APEREPQEQKV
+764 ATDKEPQEQKV

-785 GEGLRLA
+785 GEGLRLT

>member
-105 HGDKVRA
+105 HGDKARA

-197 YGINVYQALADAT
+197 YGINVYQTLADAL
-210 GTDVK
+210 GKDIK
-215 KIRDLGTKGKLGMKS
+215 DIRKQGEKGKLGLKS

-391 RNRKREQAGLPI
+391 RNRKRGQAGLPV
-403 PAPMTTEA
+403 PDAMTSET
-411 LLQGTG
+411 LLQGIG

-442 GGGRTPPLLPRQPPL
+442 SGRRMAPLLPRQPLLLSGPQPL
-457 LPGPRPLPLP
+457 ALP
-467 APRPVP
+467 APRPVL

-478 GVPAAARP
+478 GVPVTARP
-486 APRPLPGKS
+486 APLPLAGKS
-495 GFPGR
+495 G
-500 FAGSAAAQ
+500 
-508 QVTGAAGTLA
+508 
-518 NAGRTVSRLLSGAG
+518 LLS
-532 NRQTAPSPVVPV
+532 
-544 TPRPAPRPLPAK
+544 
-556 SGLPGRLAGSA
+556 
-567 AAQQVT
+567 
-573 GAAGTLADAGRTV
+573 
-586 SRLLSGA
+586 
-593 GNRQPAPSPVV
+593 
-604 PVTPRPAPRPLPA
+604 
-617 KSGLPGRLA
+617 RLA
-626 GSAAGQRVT
+626 GSAAGQLVT
-635 GTVGKLADV
+635 GTVGKLADA

-656 NRLADSA
+656 NKLAGSA

-709 TREKAGAIGS
+709 THEKAGAIGS

-733 GPLGTAAGA
+733 GPLGTVAGA

-764 APEREPQEQKV
+764 ATDKEPQEQKV

-785 GEGLRLA
+785 GEGLRLT

>member
-105 HGDKVRA
+105 HGDKARA

-123 KDTTWG
+123 KETTWG
-129 LSGVLDEIR
+129 LGGVLQEIR
-138 SSKGFGMTDEQTKQ
+138 TSTAFGMNDEQVKQ
-152 FITMLQDQGAMH
+152 FITMLQNQGAMH

-175 LQLKQMFARQQ
+175 LQFKQMFARQQ

-197 YGINVYQALADAT
+197 YGINVYKVLADAT
-210 GTDVK
+210 GEDEK
-215 KIRDLGTKGKLGMKS
+215 KIRKLGEKGKLGLKS

-237 LSEQSKGAQAS
+237 LLEQSKGAQAA

-255 MFAQMEANLLE
+255 MMAQMEGNLLE
-266 FRIKVA
+266 FRTKVA

-340 QNIVSLKKLAAVLV
+340 QNIVSLKKLAAVLA

-391 RNRKREQAGLPI
+391 RNRKRGQAGLPV
-403 PAPMTTEA
+403 PDAMTSET
-411 LLQGTG
+411 LLQGIG

-442 GGGRTPPLLPRQPPL
+442 SGGRMAPLLPRQPLLLSGPQPL
-457 LPGPRPLPLP
+457 ALP
-467 APRPVP
+467 APRPVL
-473 ALPPP
+473 ALSPP
-478 GVPAAARP
+478 GVPVTARP
-486 APRPLPGKS
+486 APLPLPGKS
-495 GFPGR
+495 G
-500 FAGSAAAQ
+500 
-508 QVTGAAGTLA
+508 
-518 NAGRTVSRLLSGAG
+518 LLS
-532 NRQTAPSPVVPV
+532 
-544 TPRPAPRPLPAK
+544 
-556 SGLPGRLAGSA
+556 
-567 AAQQVT
+567 
-573 GAAGTLADAGRTV
+573 
-586 SRLLSGA
+586 
-593 GNRQPAPSPVV
+593 
-604 PVTPRPAPRPLPA
+604 
-617 KSGLPGRLA
+617 RLA
-626 GSAAGQRVT
+626 GSAAGQLVT
-635 GTVGKLADV
+635 GTVGKLADA

-656 NRLADSA
+656 NKLAGSA

-709 TREKAGAIGS
+709 THEKAGAIGS

-733 GPLGTAAGA
+733 GPLGTVAGA

-764 APEREPQEQKV
+764 APDKEPQEQKV

-785 GEGLRLA
+785 GEGLRLT

>member
-20 RRSRQYSN
+20 RRTRQYSN

-197 YGINVYQALADAT
+197 YGINVYQTLADAL
-210 GTDVK
+210 GKDVK
-215 KIRDLGTKGKLGMKS
+215 DIRKQGEKGKLGLKS

-340 QNIVSLKKLAAVLV
+340 QNIVSLKKLAAVLM

-391 RNRKREQAGLPI
+391 RNRKRGQAGLPV
-403 PAPMTTEA
+403 PDAMTSET
-411 LLQGTG
+411 LLQGIG

-442 GGGRTPPLLPRQPPL
+442 SGGRMAPLLPRQPLLLSGPQPL
-457 LPGPRPLPLP
+457 ALP
-467 APRPVP
+467 APRPVL

-478 GVPAAARP
+478 GVPVTARP
-486 APRPLPGKS
+486 APLPLPGKS
-495 GFPGR
+495 G
-500 FAGSAAAQ
+500 
-508 QVTGAAGTLA
+508 
-518 NAGRTVSRLLSGAG
+518 LLS
-532 NRQTAPSPVVPV
+532 
-544 TPRPAPRPLPAK
+544 
-556 SGLPGRLAGSA
+556 
-567 AAQQVT
+567 
-573 GAAGTLADAGRTV
+573 
-586 SRLLSGA
+586 
-593 GNRQPAPSPVV
+593 
-604 PVTPRPAPRPLPA
+604 
-617 KSGLPGRLA
+617 RLA
-626 GSAAGQRVT
+626 GSAAGQLVT
-635 GTVGKLADV
+635 GTVGKLADA

-656 NRLADSA
+656 NKLAGSA

-709 TREKAGAIGS
+709 THEKAGAIGS

-733 GPLGTAAGA
+733 GPLGTVAGA

-764 APEREPQEQKV
+764 ATDKEPQEQKV

-785 GEGLRLA
+785 GEGLRLT

>member
-105 HGDKVRA
+105 HGDKLRA

-197 YGINVYQALADAT
+197 YGINVYQTLADAL
-210 GTDVK
+210 GKDVK
-215 KIRDLGTKGKLGMKS
+215 DIRKQGEKGKLGLKS

-391 RNRKREQAGLPI
+391 RNRKRGQAGLPV
-403 PAPMTTEA
+403 PDAMTSET
-411 LLQGTG
+411 LLQGIG

-429 FGGYGSGGGRRGR
+429 FGGYGSGGGRRVR
-442 GGGRTPPLLPRQPPL
+442 SGGRMAPLLPRQPLLLSGPQPL
-457 LPGPRPLPLP
+457 ALP
-467 APRPVP
+467 APRPVL

-478 GVPAAARP
+478 GVPVTARP
-486 APRPLPGKS
+486 APLPLSGKS
-495 GFPGR
+495 G
-500 FAGSAAAQ
+500 
-508 QVTGAAGTLA
+508 
-518 NAGRTVSRLLSGAG
+518 LLS
-532 NRQTAPSPVVPV
+532 
-544 TPRPAPRPLPAK
+544 
-556 SGLPGRLAGSA
+556 
-567 AAQQVT
+567 
-573 GAAGTLADAGRTV
+573 
-586 SRLLSGA
+586 
-593 GNRQPAPSPVV
+593 
-604 PVTPRPAPRPLPA
+604 
-617 KSGLPGRLA
+617 RLA
-626 GSAAGQRVT
+626 GSAAGQLVT
-635 GTVGKLADV
+635 GTVGKLADA

-656 NRLADSA
+656 NKLAGSA

-709 TREKAGAIGS
+709 THEKAGAIGS

-733 GPLGTAAGA
+733 GPLGTVAGA

-764 APEREPQEQKV
+764 ATDKEPQEQKV

-785 GEGLRLA
+785 GEGLRLT

>member
-105 HGDKVRA
+105 HGDKARA

-123 KDTTWG
+123 KETTWG
-129 LSGVLDEIR
+129 LGGVLQEIR
-138 SSKGFGMTDEQTKQ
+138 TSTAFGMTDAQVKQ
-152 FITMLQDQGAMH
+152 FITMLQNQGAMH

-175 LQLKQMFARQQ
+175 LQFKQMFARQQ

-197 YGINVYQALADAT
+197 YGINVYKVLADAT
-210 GTDVK
+210 GKDEK
-215 KIRDLGTKGKLGMKS
+215 KIRKLGEKGKLGLKS

-237 LSEQSKGAQAS
+237 LLEQSEGAQAA

-255 MFAQMEANLLE
+255 MMAQMEGNLLE
-266 FRIKVA
+266 FRTKVA

-314 FRTVKIAAQ
+314 FRKVKIAAQ

-391 RNRKREQAGLPI
+391 RNRKRGQAGLPV
-403 PAPMTTEA
+403 PDAMTSET
-411 LLQGTG
+411 LLQGIG

-442 GGGRTPPLLPRQPPL
+442 SGGRMAPLLPRQPLLLSGPHPL
-457 LPGPRPLPLP
+457 ALP
-467 APRPVP
+467 APRPVL

-478 GVPAAARP
+478 GVPVTARP
-486 APRPLPGKS
+486 APLPLPGKS
-495 GFPGR
+495 G
-500 FAGSAAAQ
+500 
-508 QVTGAAGTLA
+508 
-518 NAGRTVSRLLSGAG
+518 LLS
-532 NRQTAPSPVVPV
+532 
-544 TPRPAPRPLPAK
+544 
-556 SGLPGRLAGSA
+556 
-567 AAQQVT
+567 
-573 GAAGTLADAGRTV
+573 
-586 SRLLSGA
+586 
-593 GNRQPAPSPVV
+593 
-604 PVTPRPAPRPLPA
+604 
-617 KSGLPGRLA
+617 RLA
-626 GSAAGQRVT
+626 GSAAGQLVT
-635 GTVGKLADV
+635 GTVGKLADA

-656 NRLADSA
+656 NKLAGSA

-677 MGKGAGRALSRL
+677 MGKGASRALSRL

-709 TREKAGAIGS
+709 THEKAGAIGS

-733 GPLGTAAGA
+733 GPLGTVAGA

-764 APEREPQEQKV
+764 ATDKEPQEQKV

-785 GEGLRLA
+785 GEGLRLT

>member
-1 MTGKRLKAS
+1 
-10 VIIDLNGNLS
+10 
-20 RRSRQYSN
+20 
-28 QINALSRSGQS
+28 
-39 SLRALRMEV
+39 MEV

-105 HGDKVRA
+105 HGDKARA

-123 KDTTWG
+123 KETTWG
-129 LSGVLDEIR
+129 LGGVLQEIR
-138 SSKGFGMTDEQTKQ
+138 TSTAFGMTDAQVKQ
-152 FITMLQDQGAMH
+152 FITMLQNQGAMH

-175 LQLKQMFARQQ
+175 LQFKQMFARQQ

-197 YGINVYQALADAT
+197 YGINVYKVLADAT
-210 GTDVK
+210 GKDEK
-215 KIRDLGTKGKLGMKS
+215 KIRKLGEKGKLGLKS

-237 LSEQSKGAQAS
+237 LLEQSEGAQAA

-255 MFAQMEANLLE
+255 MMAQMEGNLLE
-266 FRIKVA
+266 FRTKVA

-314 FRTVKIAAQ
+314 FRKVKIAAQ

-391 RNRKREQAGLPI
+391 RNRKRGQAGLPV
-403 PAPMTTEA
+403 PDAMTSET
-411 LLQGTG
+411 LLQGIG

-442 GGGRTPPLLPRQPPL
+442 SGGRMAPLLPRQPLLLSGPQPL
-457 LPGPRPLPLP
+457 ALP
-467 APRPVP
+467 APRPVL

-478 GVPAAARP
+478 GVPVTARP
-486 APRPLPGKS
+486 APLPLPGKS
-495 GFPGR
+495 G
-500 FAGSAAAQ
+500 
-508 QVTGAAGTLA
+508 
-518 NAGRTVSRLLSGAG
+518 LLS
-532 NRQTAPSPVVPV
+532 
-544 TPRPAPRPLPAK
+544 
-556 SGLPGRLAGSA
+556 
-567 AAQQVT
+567 
-573 GAAGTLADAGRTV
+573 
-586 SRLLSGA
+586 
-593 GNRQPAPSPVV
+593 
-604 PVTPRPAPRPLPA
+604 
-617 KSGLPGRLA
+617 RLA
-626 GSAAGQRVT
+626 GSAAGQLVT
-635 GTVGKLADV
+635 GTVGKLADA

-656 NRLADSA
+656 NKLAGSA

-677 MGKGAGRALSRL
+677 MGKGASRALSRL

-709 TREKAGAIGS
+709 THEKAGAIGS

-733 GPLGTAAGA
+733 GPLGTVAGA

-764 APEREPQEQKV
+764 ATDKEPQEQKV

-785 GEGLRLA
+785 GEGLRLT

>member
-28 QINALSRSGQS
+28 QINVLSRSGQS

-105 HGDKVRA
+105 HGDKARA

-123 KDTTWG
+123 KETTWG
-129 LSGVLDEIR
+129 LGGVLQEIR
-138 SSKGFGMTDEQTKQ
+138 TSTAFGMTDAQVKQ
-152 FITMLQDQGAMH
+152 FITMLQNQGAMH

-175 LQLKQMFARQQ
+175 LQFKQMFARQQ

-197 YGINVYQALADAT
+197 YGINVYKVLADAT
-210 GTDVK
+210 GEDEK
-215 KIRDLGTKGKLGMKS
+215 KIRKLGEKGKLGLKS

-237 LSEQSKGAQAS
+237 LLEQSKGAQAA

-255 MFAQMEANLLE
+255 MMAQMEGNLLE
-266 FRIKVA
+266 FRTKVA

-391 RNRKREQAGLPI
+391 RNRKRGQAGLPV
-403 PAPMTTEA
+403 PDAMTSET
-411 LLQGTG
+411 LLQGIG

-442 GGGRTPPLLPRQPPL
+442 SGGRMAPLLPRQPLLLSGPQPL
-457 LPGPRPLPLP
+457 ALP
-467 APRPVP
+467 APRPVL

-478 GVPAAARP
+478 GVPVTARP
-486 APRPLPGKS
+486 APLPLPGKS
-495 GFPGR
+495 G
-500 FAGSAAAQ
+500 
-508 QVTGAAGTLA
+508 
-518 NAGRTVSRLLSGAG
+518 LLS
-532 NRQTAPSPVVPV
+532 
-544 TPRPAPRPLPAK
+544 
-556 SGLPGRLAGSA
+556 
-567 AAQQVT
+567 
-573 GAAGTLADAGRTV
+573 
-586 SRLLSGA
+586 
-593 GNRQPAPSPVV
+593 
-604 PVTPRPAPRPLPA
+604 
-617 KSGLPGRLA
+617 RLA
-626 GSAAGQRVT
+626 GSAAGQLVT
-635 GTVGKLADV
+635 GTVGKLADA

-656 NRLADSA
+656 NKLAGSA

-709 TREKAGAIGS
+709 THEKAGAIGS

-733 GPLGTAAGA
+733 GPLGTVAGA

-764 APEREPQEQKV
+764 APDKEPQEQKV

-785 GEGLRLA
+785 GEGLRLT

>member
-215 KIRDLGTKGKLGMKS
+215 KIRDLGTKGKLGLKS

-391 RNRKREQAGLPI
+391 RNRKRGQAGLPV
-403 PAPMTTEA
+403 PDAMTSET
-411 LLQGTG
+411 LLQGIG

-429 FGGYGSGGGRRGR
+429 FGGYGSGGGRRVR
-442 GGGRTPPLLPRQPPL
+442 SGGRMAPLLPRQPLLLSGPQPL
-457 LPGPRPLPLP
+457 ALP
-467 APRPVP
+467 APRPVL

-478 GVPAAARP
+478 GVPVTARP
-486 APRPLPGKS
+486 APLPLPGKS
-495 GFPGR
+495 G
-500 FAGSAAAQ
+500 
-508 QVTGAAGTLA
+508 
-518 NAGRTVSRLLSGAG
+518 LLS
-532 NRQTAPSPVVPV
+532 
-544 TPRPAPRPLPAK
+544 
-556 SGLPGRLAGSA
+556 
-567 AAQQVT
+567 
-573 GAAGTLADAGRTV
+573 
-586 SRLLSGA
+586 
-593 GNRQPAPSPVV
+593 
-604 PVTPRPAPRPLPA
+604 
-617 KSGLPGRLA
+617 RLA
-626 GSAAGQRVT
+626 GSAAGQLVT
-635 GTVGKLADV
+635 GTVGKLADA
-644 GRAVGGWFSGIG
+644 GRAAGGWFSGIG
-656 NRLADSA
+656 NKLAGSA

-695 ALQLAPVLMDEQAS
+695 ALQLASVLMDEQAS
-709 TREKAGAIGS
+709 THEKAGAIGS

-733 GPLGTAAGA
+733 GPLGTVAGA

-764 APEREPQEQKV
+764 APDKEPQEQKV

-785 GEGLRLA
+785 GEGLRLT

>member
-28 QINALSRSGQS
+28 QINVLSRSGQS

-105 HGDKVRA
+105 HGDKARA

-123 KDTTWG
+123 KETTWG
-129 LSGVLDEIR
+129 LGGVLQEIR
-138 SSKGFGMTDEQTKQ
+138 TSTAFGMTDAQVKQ
-152 FITMLQDQGAMH
+152 FITMLQNQGAMH

-175 LQLKQMFARQQ
+175 LQFKQMFARQQ

-197 YGINVYQALADAT
+197 YGINVYKVLADAT
-210 GTDVK
+210 GEDEK
-215 KIRDLGTKGKLGMKS
+215 KIRKLGEKGKLGLKS

-237 LSEQSKGAQAS
+237 LLEQSKGAQAA

-255 MFAQMEANLLE
+255 MMAQMEANLLE
-266 FRIKVA
+266 FRTKVA

-391 RNRKREQAGLPI
+391 RNRKRGQAGLLVPD
-403 PAPMTTEA
+403 AMTSETM
-411 LLQGTG
+411 LQGIG

-442 GGGRTPPLLPRQPPL
+442 SGGRMAPLLPRQPLLLSGPQPL
-457 LPGPRPLPLP
+457 ALP
-467 APRPVP
+467 APRPVL

-478 GVPAAARP
+478 GVPVTARP
-486 APRPLPGKS
+486 APLPLPGKS
-495 GFPGR
+495 G
-500 FAGSAAAQ
+500 
-508 QVTGAAGTLA
+508 
-518 NAGRTVSRLLSGAG
+518 LLS
-532 NRQTAPSPVVPV
+532 
-544 TPRPAPRPLPAK
+544 
-556 SGLPGRLAGSA
+556 
-567 AAQQVT
+567 
-573 GAAGTLADAGRTV
+573 
-586 SRLLSGA
+586 
-593 GNRQPAPSPVV
+593 
-604 PVTPRPAPRPLPA
+604 
-617 KSGLPGRLA
+617 RLA
-626 GSAAGQRVT
+626 GSAAGQLVT
-635 GTVGKLADV
+635 GTVGKLADA

-656 NRLADSA
+656 NKLAGSA

-709 TREKAGAIGS
+709 THEKAGAIGS

-733 GPLGTAAGA
+733 GPLGTVAGA

-764 APEREPQEQKV
+764 ATDKEPQEQKV

-785 GEGLRLA
+785 GEGLRLT

>member
-215 KIRDLGTKGKLGMKS
+215 KIRDLGTKGKLGLKS

-391 RNRKREQAGLPI
+391 RNRKRGQAGLPV
-403 PAPMTTEA
+403 PDAMTSET
-411 LLQGTG
+411 LLQGIG

-442 GGGRTPPLLPRQPPL
+442 SGGRMAPLLPRQPLLLSGPQPL
-457 LPGPRPLPLP
+457 ALP
-467 APRPVP
+467 APRPVL
-473 ALPPP
+473 AFPPP
-478 GVPAAARP
+478 GVPVTARP
-486 APRPLPGKS
+486 APLPLPGKS
-495 GFPGR
+495 G
-500 FAGSAAAQ
+500 
-508 QVTGAAGTLA
+508 
-518 NAGRTVSRLLSGAG
+518 LLS
-532 NRQTAPSPVVPV
+532 
-544 TPRPAPRPLPAK
+544 
-556 SGLPGRLAGSA
+556 
-567 AAQQVT
+567 
-573 GAAGTLADAGRTV
+573 
-586 SRLLSGA
+586 
-593 GNRQPAPSPVV
+593 
-604 PVTPRPAPRPLPA
+604 
-617 KSGLPGRLA
+617 RLA
-626 GSAAGQRVT
+626 GSAAGQLVT
-635 GTVGKLADV
+635 GTVGKLADA

-656 NRLADSA
+656 NKLAGSA

-709 TREKAGAIGS
+709 THEKAGAIGS

-733 GPLGTAAGA
+733 GPLGTVAGA

-764 APEREPQEQKV
+764 ATDKEPQEQKV

-785 GEGLRLA
+785 GEGLRLT

>member
-197 YGINVYQALADAT
+197 YGINVYQTLADAL
-210 GTDVK
+210 GKDVK
-215 KIRDLGTKGKLGMKS
+215 DIRKQGEKGKLGLKS

-391 RNRKREQAGLPI
+391 RNRKRGQAGLPV
-403 PAPMTTEA
+403 PDAMTSET
-411 LLQGTG
+411 LLQGIG

-442 GGGRTPPLLPRQPPL
+442 SGGRMAPLLPRQPLLLSGPQPL
-457 LPGPRPLPLP
+457 ALP
-467 APRPVP
+467 APRPVL

-478 GVPAAARP
+478 GVPVTARP
-486 APRPLPGKS
+486 APLPLPGKS
-495 GFPGR
+495 G
-500 FAGSAAAQ
+500 
-508 QVTGAAGTLA
+508 
-518 NAGRTVSRLLSGAG
+518 LLS
-532 NRQTAPSPVVPV
+532 
-544 TPRPAPRPLPAK
+544 
-556 SGLPGRLAGSA
+556 
-567 AAQQVT
+567 
-573 GAAGTLADAGRTV
+573 
-586 SRLLSGA
+586 
-593 GNRQPAPSPVV
+593 
-604 PVTPRPAPRPLPA
+604 
-617 KSGLPGRLA
+617 RLA
-626 GSAAGQRVT
+626 GSAAGQLVT
-635 GTVGKLADV
+635 GTVGKLADA
-644 GRAVGGWFSGIG
+644 GRAAGGWFSGIG
-656 NRLADSA
+656 NKLAGSA

-709 TREKAGAIGS
+709 THEKAGAIGS

-733 GPLGTAAGA
+733 GPLGTVAGA

-764 APEREPQEQKV
+764 ATDKEPQEQKV

-785 GEGLRLA
+785 GEGLRLT

>member
-197 YGINVYQALADAT
+197 YGINVYQTLADAL
-210 GTDVK
+210 GKDVK
-215 KIRDLGTKGKLGMKS
+215 DIRKQGEKGKLGLKS

-391 RNRKREQAGLPI
+391 RNRKRGQAGLPV
-403 PAPMTTEA
+403 PDAMTSET
-411 LLQGTG
+411 LLQGIG

-442 GGGRTPPLLPRQPPL
+442 SGGRMAPLLPHQPL
-457 LPGPRPLPLP
+457 LLSGPQPLALP
-467 APRPVP
+467 APRPVL

-478 GVPAAARP
+478 GVPVTARP
-486 APRPLPGKS
+486 APLPLPGKS
-495 GFPGR
+495 G
-500 FAGSAAAQ
+500 
-508 QVTGAAGTLA
+508 
-518 NAGRTVSRLLSGAG
+518 LLS
-532 NRQTAPSPVVPV
+532 
-544 TPRPAPRPLPAK
+544 
-556 SGLPGRLAGSA
+556 
-567 AAQQVT
+567 
-573 GAAGTLADAGRTV
+573 
-586 SRLLSGA
+586 
-593 GNRQPAPSPVV
+593 
-604 PVTPRPAPRPLPA
+604 
-617 KSGLPGRLA
+617 RLA
-626 GSAAGQRVT
+626 GSAAGQLVT
-635 GTVGKLADV
+635 GTVGKLADA

-656 NRLADSA
+656 NKLAGSA

-689 GGPVMG
+689 GGSVMG

-709 TREKAGAIGS
+709 THEKAGAIGS

-733 GPLGTAAGA
+733 GPLGTVAGA

-764 APEREPQEQKV
+764 ATDKEPQEQKV

-785 GEGLRLA
+785 GEGLRLT

>member
-10 VIIDLNGNLS
+10 VIIDLNGNFS

-197 YGINVYQALADAT
+197 YGINVYQTLADAL
-210 GTDVK
+210 GKDVK
-215 KIRDLGTKGKLGMKS
+215 DIRKQGEKGKLGLKS

-391 RNRKREQAGLPI
+391 RNRKRGQAGLPV
-403 PAPMTTEA
+403 PDAMTSET
-411 LLQGTG
+411 LLQGIG

-429 FGGYGSGGGRRGR
+429 FGGYGSGGGRRVR
-442 GGGRTPPLLPRQPPL
+442 SGGRMAPLLPRQPLLLSGPQPL
-457 LPGPRPLPLP
+457 ALP
-467 APRPVP
+467 APRPVL

-478 GVPAAARP
+478 GVPVTALP
-486 APRPLPGKS
+486 APLPLPGKS
-495 GFPGR
+495 G
-500 FAGSAAAQ
+500 
-508 QVTGAAGTLA
+508 
-518 NAGRTVSRLLSGAG
+518 LLS
-532 NRQTAPSPVVPV
+532 
-544 TPRPAPRPLPAK
+544 
-556 SGLPGRLAGSA
+556 
-567 AAQQVT
+567 
-573 GAAGTLADAGRTV
+573 
-586 SRLLSGA
+586 
-593 GNRQPAPSPVV
+593 
-604 PVTPRPAPRPLPA
+604 
-617 KSGLPGRLA
+617 RLA
-626 GSAAGQRVT
+626 GSAAGQLVT
-635 GTVGKLADV
+635 GTVGKLADA

-656 NRLADSA
+656 NKLAGSA

-709 TREKAGAIGS
+709 THEKAGAIGS

-733 GPLGTAAGA
+733 GPLGTVAGA

-764 APEREPQEQKV
+764 APDKEPQEQKV

-785 GEGLRLA
+785 GEGLRLT